1 MTVRPLRPRRPH
13 NAAKTPTGLRKRP
26 ELVVVQTFHKHESA
40 VVVKDPV
47 AMKYHRLRDDEWF
60 VLERL
65 SSGVSLE
72 SLRRQYEAR
81 FPPTKLSLSQLNE
94 LLFTFHRL
102 GLAVSDRAGQG
113 DRLLEKR
120 DADRRRRIK
129 EPLANL
135 LFLRFPGVDPE
146 PLLRRLVPFARP
158 LLSVAGLTVLALI
171 AAVAI
176 LTLVSQW
183 SRFVAEFPAMQQ
195 WLHLRA
201 VFTLAVVISVTKVLH
216 ELGHAVVCK
225 HFGGECHQ
233 VGPMLLVFT
242 PALYCDTSDSWMLPN
257 RFARAAVGLAGI
269 GTEIVLASIA
279 TLVWAST
286 PPSLIHHLAMNV
298 MLVCSVSTVLFNG
311 NPLLRFDGYYVLSDL
326 CDVPNLGQR
335 SRQQLTRLMARL
347 VLGVAS
353 PDLTPVDNRD
363 RFWLVVYAVMATVYR
378 WALTLLILW
387 LLLTMLRP
395 YRLESVGQV
404 LCLLA
409 IGGLLYSSLRGPFSF
424 FSHPGK
430 RRRIDMNQMIKS
442 GALLALLLVTA
453 SIPLP
458 SGESATGRIVPHDET
473 PIYIVTAGHLDHLVA
488 IAGSH
493 VEQGDLIATLD
504 NPEVVRQFSQAESR
518 VASQQALVDALK
530 SSRVVVSDAANEL
543 PVAEATLVELKR
555 QLETRRGRLEA
566 LKIRAP
572 RSGRLI
578 APPKRPPAQQP
589 STTPR
594 TANDDAD
601 LTLAGWSGDP
611 TEPRNRGCY
620 LDSGSELFT
629 LIGDDRWDVEL
640 IVSATQ
646 VQRINVS
653 NPVKLVL
660 ESDPANPLTGS
671 VAEISSKQWTI
682 DDNRQRRDDQR
693 AAQLETPME
702 TSYVVRVEL
711 DLSDSRVEDV
721 LLPGANVSARITA
734 EPISLLGRTT
744 RFLNR
749 LLRFR

>member
-1 MTVRPLRPRRPH
+1 MTLRPRRH
-13 NAAKTPTGLRKRP
+13 HHAANTPTGLRKRP
-26 ELVVVQTFHKHESA
+26 DLVVVQTFHKHDSA

-65 SSGVSLE
+65 SPGVLLE
-72 SLRRQYEAR
+72 TLRRQYEAR

-94 LLFTFHRL
+94 LLFLFHRL

-120 DADRRRRIK
+120 DADRRRRIQ

-146 PLLRRLVPFARP
+146 PLLRWLSPFARP
-158 LLSVAGLTVLALI
+158 LLSVVGLTVMALI
-171 AAVAI
+171 AAAAI
-176 LTLVSQW
+176 LTLASQW
-183 SRFVAEFPAMQQ
+183 PRFVAEFPAMDQ
-195 WLHLRA
+195 WLHVRA
-201 VFTLAVVISVTKVLH
+201 VFTLAAVISVTKVLH

-233 VGPMLLVFT
+233 MGPMLLVFT

-269 GTEIVLASIA
+269 GTEIMLASIA
-279 TLVWAST
+279 TLIWAST
-286 PPSLIHHLAMNV
+286 GPSLIHHVAMNV
-298 MLVCSVSTVLFNG
+298 MLVCSVSTVLFNA

-326 CDVPNLGQR
+326 CDVPNLGHQ
-335 SRQQLTRLMARL
+335 SRQQLSRLTARL
-347 VLGVAS
+347 FLGITS
-353 PDLTPVDNRD
+353 TDHTPTSGRE
-363 RFWLVVYAVMATVYR
+363 RFWLVVYAVMAAAYR
-378 WALTLLILW
+378 WMLTLLILW

-395 YRLESVGQV
+395 YRLESVSQV

-409 IGGLLYSSLRGPFSF
+409 IGGLFYSALRAPISF
-424 FSHPGK
+424 LSHPGQ
-430 RRRIDMNQMIKS
+430 RRRIDMNHVIKS
-442 GALLALLLVTA
+442 GAVLAILLVIA

-473 PIYIVTAGHLDHLVA
+473 PIYIGTAGHLDHLLA
-488 IAGSH
+488 TAGSR
-493 VEQGDLIATLD
+493 VEQGDLVATLE
-504 NPEVVRQFSQAESR
+504 NPEIVRQYSRAESR
-518 VASQQALVDALK
+518 VASQRALVDALK
-530 SSRVVVSDAANEL
+530 SSRLVISDAANEL
-543 PVAEATLVELKR
+543 PVAEATLVELER

-566 LKIRAP
+566 LKIHAST
-572 RSGRLI
+572 SGRLI
-578 APPKRPPAQQP
+578 APPKRPPSQQLA
-589 STTPR
+589 TTSR
-594 TANDDAD
+594 AANEDAD
-601 LTLAGWSGDP
+601 VTLAGWSGDP
-611 TEPRNRGCY
+611 TEPRNRGCF
-620 LDSGSELFT
+620 LESGSELFT

-653 NPVKLVL
+653 NDVKLVL
-660 ESDPANPLTGS
+660 ESDPAHPLIGS
-671 VAEISSKQWTI
+671 VAEISSKQWTV
-682 DDNRQRRDDQR
+682 DDNRQRHDDQR
-693 AAQLETPME
+693 AVQHETPLE

-711 DLSDSRVEDV
+711 APSDSAAKDA
-721 LLPGANVSARITA
+721 LLPGADVSARITA